1 MRQLVQQDVIERCRI
16 ALNICAQEDAVH
28 AVFPFANKSGGV
40 KIKIAFLFV
49 TVGQAIRKIL
59 LAFFLFL
66 LGELALKQQVGVP
79 GDFFLFWSMLKLAF
93 GNQLIN
99 FRIFL
104 RRAGQSDHKFQMFV
118 HQILIILHGFTF
130 PP

>member
-1 MRQLVQQDVIERCRI
+1 MRQLVQQDVIEHCRI
-16 ALNICAQEDAVH
+16 ALNIHAQEDAVH
-28 AVFPFANKSGGV
+28 TVFSFANKSGGM

-49 TVGQAIRKIL
+49 MVGQAIRKIL

-104 RRAGQSDHKFQMFV
+104 RRADQPDHKFQMLV

>member
-1 MRQLVQQDVIERCRI
+1 
-16 ALNICAQEDAVH
+16 
-28 AVFPFANKSGGV
+28 
-40 KIKIAFLFV
+40 
-49 TVGQAIRKIL
+49 
-59 LAFFLFL
+59 
-66 LGELALKQQVGVP
+66 
-79 GDFFLFWSMLKLAF
+79 MLKLAF

-104 RRAGQSDHKFQMFV
+104 RLAGQSDHKFQMFV